1 MALFTDDI
9 IRDLLSKSLK
19 TATIDEKG
27 WRNVEESGGSV
38 EAKHISFLTFKDLAS
53 EVNFNYS

>member
-1 MALFTDDI
+1 
-9 IRDLLSKSLK
+9 LK
-19 TATIDEKG
+19 TATVDEKG

-38 EAKHISFLTFKDLAS
+38 EAKHISFLNFKDLAS